1 MLDKYLRN
9 KLDER
14 LEKGTMRSLS
24 SFDGMIDLV
33 SNDFLGLSRMDD
45 PSIGKPA
52 SGGSRLISGNT
63 KRIEEIER
71 ELADFF
77 RSDSALFF
85 NSGYQ
90 TNIALFSSIPDKH
103 ALVLYDKEIHASVR
117 DGLKMSSARSLGF
130 IHNDVKDLERLL
142 SKYRE
147 DDQEQLIFV
156 AIEALY
162 SMSGELAP
170 IERMV
175 EICEHYKA
183 ILIVDEAH
191 SCGVYG
197 EEGRGYADQ
206 LGMADRIPI
215 RLVTFGK
222 AYGAHGAM
230 VIGSKDLRTFLI
242 NYARSLIYT
251 TAISERTVERIYR
264 NVIDPDNRDRR
275 VRLKENIARFRRV
288 FSSETLISDEQ
299 SPIQILR
306 GTRNELQ
313 LLNDRLKKA
322 NIAAKVILP
331 PTVPE
336 GKECIRIVIHAFNS
350 DSELDLL
357 IETLKQQK

>member
-1 MLDKYLRN
+1 
-9 KLDER
+9 
-14 LEKGTMRSLS
+14 
-24 SFDGMIDLV
+24 
-33 SNDFLGLSRMDD
+33 
-45 PSIGKPA
+45 
-52 SGGSRLISGNT
+52 
-63 KRIEEIER
+63 
-71 ELADFF
+71 
-77 RSDSALFF
+77 
-85 NSGYQ
+85 
-90 TNIALFSSIPDKH
+90 
-103 ALVLYDKEIHASVR
+103 HASVR
-117 DGLKMSSARSLGF
+117 DGLKMSSARSFGF

-147 DDQEQLIFV
+147 NDQEQLIFV

-197 EEGRGYADQ
+197 EEGRGYVDQ
-206 LGMADRIPI
+206 LGLADRIPI

-230 VIGSKDLRTFLI
+230 VLGSKDLRTFLI

-264 NVIDPDNRDRR
+264 NVIDPDNEDRR
-275 VRLKENIARFRRV
+275 VKLKENIARFRRV

-357 IETLKQQK
+357 IQTLKQQK